1 MERKTSSNDK
11 EDTMKKTYIKPNI
24 NKKSMGIECL
34 APVVLSKQSI
44 GRDVRTMGGEGDVD
58 DEADAKIH
66 QPSLWEW
73 DEE

>member
-1 MERKTSSNDK
+1 
-11 EDTMKKTYIKPNI
+11 MKITYKKPNI
-24 NKKSMGIECL
+24 YKESMGSECM
-34 APVVLSKQSI
+34 APVILSNQSI
-44 GRDVRTMGGEGDVD
+44 GNNKNSIGGEGYVD

>member
-1 MERKTSSNDK
+1 MRKTYK
-11 EDTMKKTYIKPNI
+11 KPNI
-24 NKKSMGIECL
+24 YMVSKGSVCM

-44 GRDVRTMGGEGDVD
+44 GEDEKPIGGEGDVD